1 MEALIIQGGVP
12 LHGKV
17 RVGGAKN
24 SVLPLMAAAL
34 LTTEPC
40 TLENVPHLRDVNTMV
55 KLLMALGARVEWDRE
70 KGTITIQAQ
79 EIPHPEAPYDLV
91 KTMRASVLVL
101 GPLVARCQR
110 AKVSLPGGCAIGVRP
125 IDLHLKAMEKL
136 GARIDLE
143 EGYVVATC
151 RQLLGTTIYFDK
163 VTVTGTENIMMA
175 AALARGETV
184 LENCAKEPEVQE
196 LARVLRNMGV
206 RIEGEG
212 TDTICIQGTRSLRG
226 YHHTVM
232 PDRIEAATLVIAGA
246 ITGGEI
252 NVTHVVPRHLE
263 AVTRKLQEAEM
274 DLAIGPDTIHVKAP
288 QRPRAVDINT
298 LPYPG
303 FPTDVQAQFM
313 ALMTLARGTS
323 IITENIFEN
332 RFLHAAELKRM
343 GADIKVD
350 GNRAVVKGV
359 ESLKGAPLM
368 ATDLRASASLVLAAL
383 AAQGESRVSR
393 IYHLDRGYERLDEKL
408 RALGARIERTKE
420 EWP

>member
-1 MEALIIQGGVP
+1 MEALLIQGGNP
-12 LHGKV
+12 LHGRVK
-17 RVGGAKN
+17 VGGAKN

-34 LTTEPC
+34 LTPEPC

-55 KLLMALGARVEWDRE
+55 KLLKALGALVEWNRE
-70 KGTITIQAQ
+70 KGTITIQARDV
-79 EIPHPEAPYDLV
+79 PHPEAPYDLV

-101 GPLVARCQR
+101 GPLVARCHR

-125 IDLHLKAMEKL
+125 IDLHLKALEKL
-136 GARIDLE
+136 GARIALE
-143 EGYVVATC
+143 EGYVVASC
-151 RQLLGTTIYFDK
+151 RELEGATVYFDK

-175 AALARGETV
+175 ATLARGETL
-184 LENCAKEPEVQE
+184 LENCAREPEVQE
-196 LARVLRNMGV
+196 LARVLRNMGAQ
-206 RIEGEG
+206 IEGEG
-212 TDTICIQGTRSLRG
+212 TDTIRIVGSRELKG
-226 YHHTVM
+226 YHHRVM

-252 NVTHVVPRHLE
+252 EVTHVVPQHLE
-263 AVTRKLQEAEM
+263 AVTRKLQEAEV
-274 DLAIGPDTIHVKAP
+274 DLEMGPHTIRVKASH
-288 QRPRAVDINT
+288 RPRAVDIDT

-323 IITENIFEN
+323 VITENIFEN

-359 ESLKGAPLM
+359 EILKGAPLM

-383 AAQGESRVSR
+383 AARGESRVSR

-408 RALGARIERTKE
+408 KALGARIERIKE
-420 EWP
+420 DWP